1 MTKKYI
7 AMKKILT
14 LTCAVIL
21 LAAASSCSS
30 DEELLEA
37 QTTALTSAT
46 VSGTHDRTGEAI
58 DFSIYSTNNKEES
71 TTGINTPTVSG
82 RKRLAYNGK
91 DSKGIWQLKWNAGD
105 TLHIFCPEAMTK
117 EGDAT
122 YAQTAPYELTEEG
135 DVCHTIRPYTDKA
148 LHWGTEDLHTFF
160 YYYYPKGNVELRNYT
175 AGALKRMIFATAIQP
190 EEIVES
196 TTTSTENDEYVG
208 APTIN
213 AVNMQYA
220 PMVGMSRYNKDT
232 EKIDLYARPIF
243 TTVDVYVKASTTDK
257 DSQNDAIYSV
267 DFTSIGNNPIPL
279 AADFYAIYADT
290 DRDNPSA
297 TDKVFTTSYEAAGT
311 GGSNQVRVTFKEPIV
326 LESGS
331 DQILKVTAF
340 LLPYAEP
347 ENLRI
352 SINRTKTTS
361 TSTST
366 ITPVTKTIVSA
377 TAADAIKA
385 GKYNH
390 IILGQLPASIS
401 YPTFIDE
408 WTANPIEDGED
419 ITEGGE
425 WQHMN

>member
-1 MTKKYI
+1 
-7 AMKKILT
+7 MKKFLT
-14 LTCAVIL
+14 FATCTVAL

-37 QTTALTSAT
+37 QAAALTSTTAP
-46 VSGTHDRTGEAI
+46 GIHDRTGEAI
-58 DFSIYSTNNKEES
+58 DFSLYSINKKEES
-71 TTGINTPTVSG
+71 TTCIYTPTANS

-91 DSKGIWQLKWNAGD
+91 DSEGKWKLKWNAGD

-122 YAQTAPYELTEEG
+122 YAKTAPYELTEEG
-135 DVCHTIRPYTDKA
+135 EVCHTIQPYTDKA
-148 LHWGTEDLHTFF
+148 LHWGTDDLHTFF

-175 AGALKRMIFATAIQP
+175 AGALKRMIFATAILP
-190 EEIVES
+190 EEIVEG

-220 PMVGMSRYNKDT
+220 PMVGMSRYNKDA
-232 EKIDLYARPIF
+232 EQIDLYARPIF

-267 DFTSIGNNPIPL
+267 DFTSIGDNPIPL

-311 GGSNQVRVTFKEPIV
+311 GESNQVRVTFKEPIV

-366 ITPVTKTIVSA
+366 VTPVTKTIVSA

-419 ITEGGE
+419 ITAGGE